1 MNLRMPV
8 GIDDFKEVREK
19 YYFVDKTP
27 FIQKLLAEHSKVTLL
42 TRPRRF
48 GKTLTMSMLKYF
60 FALEDEKDSEKLF
73 AGLAVSTEEEAMR
86 QRGKYPVIFI
96 TLRDIKSLRWQD
108 AYADLKG
115 LIEDTYARFAYL
127 QESDKLTKREKEL
140 IAVLLAGTAEETLY
154 RRSLKYL
161 TEFLYKHH
169 QVRPILLID
178 EYDVPIQCG
187 WENGYYDEVMMFMKV
202 WLSGGLKTN
211 AYLEFAVLTGVL
223 RVVKESIFSDLNNLE
238 ICSVMTEKYSDVFG
252 FTKQEVKRIA
262 ADFGNTDKMDELQAW
277 YDGYSFGGK
286 EIYNPWSVIQYFSA
300 GCKPQPYWL
309 NTSGNGIVRALLEST
324 SEERMESLRA
334 VLSGKYIESV
344 IDEGVIYADI
354 GQKEN
359 ALYTMLLMT
368 GYLTL
373 AKKEQPDALT
383 TFYYLRVPNLEIM
396 QVYRSEILERMAQ
409 SVTTKQQ
416 NELFRALL
424 SGRQEVFE
432 QHLQE
437 MLLQMVSYYDTQNK
451 ESFYHG
457 FLLGL
462 TALLAASYQVESN
475 RESGCG
481 RFDLALFPKR
491 GDQAGV
497 IMEFKVANEP
507 EKLEETARAA
517 LRQIQEKVYITEFQK
532 RSIVNVYQYGIAF
545 CGKMVRIVQGESGL

>member
-140 IAVLLAGTAEETLY
+140 IAALLAGTAEETLY

-545 CGKMVRIVQGESGL
+545 YGKMVRIVRGESGL

>member
-27 FIQKLLAEHSKVTLL
+27 FIQKLLLEHSKVTLF

-60 FALEDEKDSEKLF
+60 FAWEDAKDSEKLF
-73 AGLAVSTEEEAMR
+73 AGLTVSTEEESMR
-86 QRGKYPVIFI
+86 QRGKYPVVFI
-96 TLRDIKSLRWQD
+96 TLRDIKSLHWQD

-140 IAVLLAGTAEETLY
+140 IAELLAGSAEETLY

-211 AYLEFAVLTGVL
+211 VHLEFAVLTGVL

-252 FTKQEVKRIA
+252 FTKQEVKKIA
-262 ADFGNTDKMDELQAW
+262 ADFGRPDKMNELQAW

-286 EIYNPWSVIQYFSA
+286 EIYNPWSVIQYFA
-300 GCKPQPYWL
+300 TGCEPQPYWL
-309 NTSGNGIVRALLEST
+309 NTSRNGIIKALLET
-324 SEERMESLRA
+324 VSEARMEALRA
-334 VLSGKYIESV
+334 VLSNKYIESV

-373 AKKEQPDALT
+373 AKKEKLDALT
-383 TFYYLRVPNLEIM
+383 TFYYLRIPNLEIM
-396 QVYRSEILERMAQ
+396 QVYRGEILERMAK
-409 SVTTKQQ
+409 SVATKQQ
-416 NELFRALL
+416 NEFFRALL
-424 SGRQEVFE
+424 SGQRDMFE
-432 QHLQE
+432 QRLQE

-475 RESGCG
+475 RESGRG

-491 GDQAGV
+491 TDQTGV
-497 IMEFKVANEP
+497 IMEFKVADEP
-507 EKLEETARAA
+507 EKLEETAQAA
-517 LRQIQEKVYITEFQK
+517 LRQIQEKAYIAEFQK
-532 RSIVNVYQYGIAF
+532 RNIVNVYRCGVAF
-545 CGKMVRIVQGESGL
+545 CGKMVRIVQGESDL